1 MSHAAVTC
9 AQGQFIPFITTILF
23 FSHHLRQGNLTWSKK
38 VMLQCNWSVVA
49 FIISFFFLPPSCS
62 TFEVDR
68 IIACTGE
75 CSSINEISFASMHKD
90 SHCPMQ
96 SLSLCTRVAFVKKS
110 NWIIRCHQDLFLPA
124 TTLSRRAISSNEDRC
139 WLRFLSQLVY
149 NLCFKIGLFCYLN
162 KITVNIAFHCLKPE
176 STVGFV
182 FS

>member
-1 MSHAAVTC
+1 MLRDNLS
-9 AQGQFIPFITTILF
+9 PLSPLF
-23 FSHHLRQGNLTWSKK
+23 FFFPIILDKATWPEAKRSCFNATGQLWHSLL
-38 VMLQCNWSVVA
+38 V
-49 FIISFFFLPPSCS
+49 FFFYPHLVQL
-62 TFEVDR
+62 FEVDR

-149 NLCFKIGLFCYLN
+149 NLCFKISLFCYLN

>member
-1 MSHAAVTC
+1 MLRDNLSPLSPL
-9 AQGQFIPFITTILF
+9 FFF

-62 TFEVDR
+62 NFEVDR